1 MGGVIK
7 NMKSRRAFT
16 LVELLVVIAIIAI
29 LAALLLPVL
38 SQAKEKAWRT
48 QCVNNF
54 KQLALAIQMYAD
66 DHGDQLPG
74 PVWLGSYEEYDNQ
87 DFPRLPYYIAQYI
100 GLPAPQQTPQD
111 SLQSRCP
118 SAARHWTAVDPGT
131 SLMSMYVPL
140 SYMAGRQITN
150 INSGVVT
157 RPFGYPYSLPPF
169 DNGTNEA
176 PKRMHEICSPA
187 LSWALTD
194 VDQDNGIYAAQY
206 YKFLPLTPAHGSV
219 RNQLFF
225 DWHVT
230 AVPSD

>member
-1 MGGVIK
+1 M
-7 NMKSRRAFT
+7 NPRRAFT
-16 LVELLVVIAIIAI
+16 LVELLVAIAIIAI
-29 LAALLLPVL
+29 LAALLLPAL

-54 KQLALAIQMYAD
+54 KQLALGIQMYAD

-87 DFPRLPYYIAQYI
+87 DFPRLPFYIASYV
-100 GLPAPQQTPQD
+100 GLPAARSTPQY
-111 SLQSRCP
+111 SPVSRCP
-118 SAARHWTAVDPGT
+118 SAARHWTAADPNT
-131 SLMSMYVPL
+131 PIMSKFVPL

-150 INSGVVT
+150 IHSGIVT

-169 DNGTNEA
+169 ELGTNEA
-176 PKRMHEICSPA
+176 PKHVHEIYNPT

-194 VDQDNGIYAAQY
+194 VDQENGIAAAEY
-206 YKFLPLTPAHGSV
+206 YPFLPEAPAHGSV

-225 DWHVT
+225 DWHVA
-230 AVPSD
+230 AVSSAQ